1 VLEADL
7 AALVPQGEMADV
19 VGNLPYY
26 ITSQILL
33 KLFAAG
39 ARGALARA
47 VLMMQRE
54 VADRVAAVPGGRNY
68 GLLSATAQM
77 NARVETLFTLPPAA
91 FSPPPEV
98 YSTVLRLEFAPRFDA
113 LGVDATGFDAFL
125 KTCFAQKRKTLKNNL
140 RAAGHPPQALQAVWP
155 AEIPPQARAETVALE
170 PMAQLYCALTLT
182 NKP

>member
-1 VLEADL
+1 
-7 AALVPQGEMADV
+7 
-19 VGNLPYY
+19 
-26 ITSQILL
+26 
-33 KLFAAG
+33 
-39 ARGALARA
+39 
-47 VLMMQRE
+47 
-54 VADRVAAVPGGRNY
+54 
-68 GLLSATAQM
+68 M

-125 KTCFAQKRKTLKNNL
+125 KTCFAQKRKTLANNL